1 MDEIKKMAIQ
11 IQELEIENNLIKE
24 KMKINKDRY
33 IKEIN
38 ELKKE
43 NIKIRENLDKILYSR
58 SYKLTQKIKK
68 IFIRG

>member
-1 MDEIKKMAIQ
+1 MDEIKKMTIQ
-11 IQELEIENNLIKE
+11 IQELEIENKLIKE